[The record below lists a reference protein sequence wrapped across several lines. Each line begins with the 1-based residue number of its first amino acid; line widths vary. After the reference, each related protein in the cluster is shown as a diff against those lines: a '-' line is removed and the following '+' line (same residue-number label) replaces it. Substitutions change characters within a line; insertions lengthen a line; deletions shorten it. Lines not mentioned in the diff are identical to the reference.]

1 MEDTPAAAR
10 EDHCWI
16 AVDVERAQ
24 SSIAP
29 SRISWAHRKHGPR
42 TVWMEPGVTVVTC
55 QDIGDSDTA
64 ISVIVT
70 STLGIVYAVV
80 SLYVAYSKKV
90 EN

>member
-1 MEDTPAAAR
+1 
-10 EDHCWI
+10 
-16 AVDVERAQ
+16 
-24 SSIAP
+24 
-29 SRISWAHRKHGPR
+29 
-42 TVWMEPGVTVVTC
+42 MEPGVTVVTC

-80 SLYVAYSKKV
+80 SLYVAYSKKYSINV